1 MHIPAMQE
9 LYKDRVR
16 ITSDLDTFCVLGTV
30 QDVENN
36 SEDLHGAKRAGSAVT
51 KGWTRCYEA

>member
-1 MHIPAMQE
+1 MQE